1 MMHRMW
7 LPLLLFVFLCGI
19 SRSTF
24 GVPNQQLSFNRVE
37 KGQSIKYDYRWYD
50 HNNKLRHITF
60 EIDKQA
66 IAKLPRNQA
75 NYKPALIQSKI
86 RRDLTRLA
94 KGVDPRKA
102 RINLQQIGNDLDVSI
117 RSDNPQL
124 INLLHTEFQNQKQL
138 TYDLY
143 LKQHYFEKFTSSSG
157 ANGVK
162 ADHIRYIQEFTPV
175 FKEIAEQFYELLG
188 DEKSVRNYIDLLL
201 SWAQS
206 IPYST
211 LTGRGESNG
220 AGFLPPI
227 RLLDANMGD
236 CDSKSVLFAA
246 LLRNYLPQAKFQF
259 IILPKHALLG
269 IKTSEQPS
277 DFTVENNGARL
288 VIMEPT
294 GPAPFGFGEAA
305 ESSKTMIQRGLATF
319 QVIP

>member
-1 MMHRMW
+1 MHRIW
-7 LPLLLFVFLCGI
+7 RSLSLFVLLLCL
-19 SRSTF
+19 STSLYSA
-24 GVPNQQLSFNRVE
+24 PNQQISFNRVD
-37 KGQSIKYDYRWYD
+37 KGQSIEYDYRWYD
-50 HNNKLRHITF
+50 HNNKIRHVKF
-60 EIDKQA
+60 EINKQA

-86 RRDLTRLA
+86 RRDLTHLA

-102 RINLQQIGNDLDVSI
+102 RIIIQQIGDDLDVSI
-117 RSDNPQL
+117 RSDNGQL
-124 INLLHTEFQNQKQL
+124 INLLHTEFQHQKQL
-138 TYDLY
+138 TYELY
-143 LKQHYFEKFTSSSG
+143 LKQHYFEKFTSANG
-157 ANGVK
+157 INGVK
-162 ADHIRYIQEFTPV
+162 ADHIRYIQEFSPV
-175 FKEIAEQFYELLG
+175 FNQAAKQFYEIQEG
-188 DEKSVRNYIDLLL
+188 ERSVRNYMDLLL
-201 SWAQS
+201 SWVQS

-220 AGFLPPI
+220 AGFLPPV

-236 CDSKSVLFAA
+236 CGSKSVLLAA

-259 IILPKHALLG
+259 IILPQHALLG

-277 DFTVENNGARL
+277 DFTVENDGARL

-305 ESSKTMIQRGLATF
+305 ESSKTTIQRGLATF

>member
-1 MMHRMW
+1 MRRIW
-7 LPLLLFVFLCGI
+7 CALSLFIFSYYL
-19 SRSTF
+19 STAAY
-24 GVPNQQLSFNRVE
+24 GVPNQQISFSRAD
-37 KGQSIKYDYRWYD
+37 KGESIEYDYRWYD

-60 EIDKQA
+60 EIDKQV
-66 IAKLPRNQA
+66 IAKLPSNQP

-86 RRDLTRLA
+86 KRDLTRLA

-102 RINLQQIGNDLDVSI
+102 RVNIQQIGNDLDVTI
-117 RSDNPQL
+117 RSNNPQL
-124 INLLHTEFQNQKQL
+124 VDLLHTEFQHQKQL

-143 LKQHYFEKFTSSSG
+143 LKQHYFEKFTSASG
-157 ANGVK
+157 SNGVK

-175 FKEIAEQFYELLG
+175 FKVIAEQFYELLG

-220 AGFLPPI
+220 AGFLPPV

-236 CDSKSVLFAA
+236 CDSKSVLLAA

-259 IILPKHALLG
+259 IVLPQHALLG

-277 DFTVENNGARL
+277 DFTVENDGARL